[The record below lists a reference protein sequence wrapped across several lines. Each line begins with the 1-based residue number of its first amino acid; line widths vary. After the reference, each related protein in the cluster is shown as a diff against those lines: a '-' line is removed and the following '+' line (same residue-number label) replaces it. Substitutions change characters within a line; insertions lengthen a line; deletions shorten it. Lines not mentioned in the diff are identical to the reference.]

1 MGQQEV
7 SVFLRKYRDEWFIAR
22 QIAEK
27 TNASFGSVVVNL
39 KRLRQS
45 KQVLYKKIKSNSL
58 PYRKVFIYKF
68 KE

>member
-7 SVFLRKYRDEWFIAR
+7 SVFLRKHRNKWFTSR

-45 KQVLYKKIKSNSL
+45 RQIHHKKIRLNSL
-58 PYRKVFIYKF
+58 PFRKVFVYKF